1 VLAELV
7 KLGEKDPSV
16 LEEAIERYGLDF
28 SQVPFFGQPGGSP
41 DDITR

>member
-7 KLGEKDPSV
+7 KLGEKDRSV
-16 LEEAIERYGLDF
+16 LSDAIERYELDF